1 MSTFAADFAE
11 KIHTQLRNSN
21 IQPARWPADPG
32 SQKSRAAVDKLKEY
46 YKKYRTR
53 AYESLRKAELISDP
67 EKRRRLE
74 DAIPFKGICEDMCP
88 DWETVQRM
96 TEHDVKPEEKVP
108 DPTGSGAQIPDPG
121 RMVKK
126 FNRSAAGQEEPLPMD
141 VRSVSALKK
150 STDYLFGELLQ
161 KEEDLPAVHNY
172 LWDRTRAVRKD
183 FTFHSQKT
191 PEEINGMV
199 YCFETI
205 ARFHAVALH
214 LLSRK
219 GFALDSFNQKQE
231 VEQLQNSLKTLMQVY
246 DDSHAQGMTHKN
258 EAEFR
263 AYYLIVFA
271 LDPFVMEQSLGWKSR
286 PWYRSAEVKIAERIV
301 TSLRSFVDPTGPIK
315 EQLGSHFT
323 SLARANF
330 FDLINQK
337 NVSYTMACVAEL
349 HFTHIRRQILQSM
362 VKAYSRKRDW
372 PKDITPSVL
381 NEALCFD
388 TEEEAIEF
396 AESLGLVWEAKSGNT
411 MGEAD
416 APTSFLSLK
425 NKNKVLSFDKTLP
438 QAHSVRFVESK
449 RHPRYTLAQIFRA
462 PIYKEE
468 GAAANGGPNTTQ
480 NHIQATHNTDD
491 MFVSDPDYDKERE
504 LQRLK
509 EQQAQLAKKLD
520 EQRKA
525 IEEKQ
530 KQQQQS
536 ASPFAAGPTWTPASS
551 TIQPSPFGT
560 NPASAVGA
568 PNATVSSTPMVA
580 ANQTMNGIPKSSPLA
595 NSLRPAFNPFAAPA
609 TSSTLISTPPVPS
622 PFQTSISDEPQ
633 PAQTGPAFTFPNS
646 AAAQSGDVGAANK
659 HNGSAASSASIFS
672 SLPAQPVGNPFATA
686 TPPAQSNIDPG
697 NSSGSLPDDQSA
709 RTTTPHS
716 SIFSAPSTTS
726 TPASTFFPK
735 PAAVPTTQPTST
747 PNVSTLSAGSASI
760 LGTSTQA
767 KPNEPASG
775 FKLDNHEVT
784 SAPTSTQASPF
795 AKPATVER
803 DARSSQIS
811 STNAMATPATPALP
825 QSAATPAAPL
835 SKPVAPKTEDPMVGL
850 TKWFVAGDGGLLG
863 DFTEF
868 VVATVLE
875 DTYKQF
881 LEDEDARIRKEE
893 DDASWLTAREAM
905 TRRLAVKYFNHWR
918 ATARLSA
925 HTRILRE
932 GAAKRLAY
940 QEEVMRKENARK
952 KAEKKAAERK
962 AAEREK
968 LERDRDQ
975 NFTATADLERL
986 ILRQQLAQHN
996 AEEDLLATGIF
1007 SGMKDERSAARHAV
1021 RGEASSYAERPS
1033 FSPSPSYS
1041 ASIDSRDMPPPKK
1054 EGWKTRSLREMFG
1067 KRRLDRRSESFGSSV
1082 DTSISAY
1089 NFRHSMPINGDR
1101 AIGSVN
1107 SKSSEKL
1114 TNFSFSRKRVAHASE
1129 EDLGAKKK
1137 ILSGRPLHWELR
1149 ARGLVLMPDGQWLPE
1164 SIAIPMQEGKRFPG
1178 IGDHGLGP
1186 GKPEGTTDG
1195 QDDDPTIIR
1204 KENNTRAYERQ
1215 SSEDTRRSK
1224 LEALAKRFGFP
1235 PSRKRTLSYNG
1246 TSMSGTP
1253 SQMSSPGSAG
1263 KRRRL
1268 DDDFGDSPPFK
1279 KPYHPTLNGGETYSE
1294 MSADEETAARIE
1306 DTQRMLREMKE
1317 MMDTLDEERPVFQNA
1332 INTEQEE
1339 VYSEDA

>member
-1 MSTFAADFAE
+1 MSTFAAEFAE

-32 SQKSRAAVDKLKEY
+32 SQKSRGAVDKLKEY

-88 DWETVQRM
+88 DWEMVQRM

-108 DPTGSGAQIPDPG
+108 DPTGSGALMADPG

-161 KEEDLPAVHNY
+161 KEEDLPGVHNY

-205 ARFHAVALH
+205 SRFHAVALH
-214 LLSRK
+214 LLSRR

-246 DDSHAQGMTHKN
+246 DDSHAQGMAHKN

-271 LDPFVMEQSLGWKSR
+271 LDPFVMEQSLGWKRR
-286 PWYRSAEVKIAERIV
+286 PWYRSPEVKIAERIV
-301 TSLRSFVDPTGPIK
+301 TSLRSFVDATGPIK

-323 SLARANF
+323 SLARTNF
-330 FDLINQK
+330 FDLIDQK
-337 NVSYTMACVAEL
+337 SVSYTMACVAEL
-349 HFTHIRRQILQSM
+349 HFTHIRRQVLQSM

-372 PKDITPSVL
+372 PKDITPRVL

-388 TEEEAIEF
+388 TDEEAVEF
-396 AESLGLVWEAKSGNT
+396 AESLGLVWETKPGSA
-411 MGEAD
+411 MGEAE

-425 NKNKVLSFDKTLP
+425 NKNKVLNFDKTLP

-449 RHPRYTLAQIFRA
+449 RHPRHTLAQIFRA

-468 GAAANGGPNTTQ
+468 GAPNVAMNGGMGIRNTGQTIQVDQ
-480 NHIQATHNTDD
+480 NADD
-491 MFVSDPDYDKERE
+491 MFVSDPEYDKERE
-504 LQRLK
+504 RQRLK
-509 EQQAQLAKKLD
+509 EQQAQLAKRLE

-530 KQQQQS
+530 KPQQQG

-551 TIQPSPFGT
+551 TTNPPPFGMNNAPPFGAPTTPAASTPFGT
-560 NPASAVGA
+560 
-568 PNATVSSTPMVA
+568 
-580 ANQTMNGIPKSSPLA
+580 ANKTLNGILKSDPLA
-595 NSLRPAFNPFAAPA
+595 NPSQPAVNPLAPPA
-609 TSSTLISTPPVPS
+609 TSSTSTPPAVN
-622 PFQTSISDEPQ
+622 PFQPSISVKPK
-633 PAQTGPAFTFPNS
+633 PAQTGTTFTPPASS
-646 AAAQSGDVGAANK
+646 APQHGGSSGFSTADK
-659 HNGSAASSASIFS
+659 HIDPAASSASIFS
-672 SLPAQPVGNPFATA
+672 SLPKQPAGNPFTTA
-686 TPPAQSNIDPG
+686 TPPTQSKTDAA
-697 NSSGSLPDDQSA
+697 NSSRLLTDDQNA
-709 RTTTPHS
+709 NTTTPQS

-726 TPASTFFPK
+726 MPASNFLSKPAGTPAMQP
-735 PAAVPTTQPTST
+735 PTSPAT
-747 PNVSTLSAGSASI
+747 SNASVF
-760 LGTSTQA
+760 G
-767 KPNEPASG
+767 
-775 FKLDNHEVT
+775 T
-784 SAPTSTQASPF
+784 SAP
-795 AKPATVER
+795 AKPAELAGGFMLGNHNITSPPATVGNVPEPSK
-803 DARSSQIS
+803 AP
-811 STNAMATPATPALP
+811 STNAPATPATSVFARPAT
-825 QSAATPAAPL
+825 TPAASVP
-835 SKPVAPKTEDPMVGL
+835 KPPAPKIEDPMAGL

-868 VVATVLE
+868 VVAGVLE
-875 DTYKQF
+875 DTYTQF
-881 LEDEDARIRKEE
+881 LEHEQARIRKEE
-893 DDASWLTAREAM
+893 DDASWAAAKQAM
-905 TRRLAVKYFNHWR
+905 DRRLTVKYFNRWR
-918 ATARLSA
+918 VTARLSA

-940 QEEVMRKENARK
+940 QEEVIRKEKARK

-968 LERDRDQ
+968 LERDRDR

-986 ILRQQLAQHN
+986 ILRQQLAKHT
-996 AEEDLLATGIF
+996 AEEELLATGIF
-1007 SGMKDERSAARHAV
+1007 SGMKDERSAARQAV
-1021 RGEASSYAERPS
+1021 LGQDSPYHKRTS

-1041 ASIDSRDMPPPKK
+1041 ASVDSRDMPPPKK

-1067 KRRLDRRSESFGSSV
+1067 KRRLERRSESFGSSV
-1082 DTSISAY
+1082 DTSTSIH
-1089 NFRHSMPINGDR
+1089 NFRHSMPVNGDTTFVGVKPR
-1101 AIGSVN
+1101 
-1107 SKSSEKL
+1107 SSEKT
-1114 TNFSFSRKRVAHASE
+1114 TNFSFSRKRSAQTSA
-1129 EDLGAKKK
+1129 EDPSAKKK

-1164 SIAIPMQEGKRFPG
+1164 SIAIPMQEGKRYPG
-1178 IGDHGLGP
+1178 VGDYGLGP
-1186 GKPEGTTDG
+1186 GRPDAITDG
-1195 QDDDPTIIR
+1195 EDDDPTRIR
-1204 KENNTRAYERQ
+1204 KENSNPIEHQ
-1215 SSEDTRRSK
+1215 SSEDRRQSK
-1224 LEALAKRFGFP
+1224 LEALAKKFGFP
-1235 PSRKRTLSYNG
+1235 PSRKRNFSYND
-1246 TSMSGTP
+1246 TSMSGSP

-1268 DDDFGDSPPFK
+1268 DDDVDDSRSFK
-1279 KPYHPTLNGGETYSE
+1279 KPYHPTLNGAETYSE

-1306 DTQRMLREMKE
+1306 DTQRMLREMRE

-1332 INTEQEE
+1332 INTDQED
-1339 VYSEDA
+1339 VYSEDV